1 VAPRAR
7 GSLVL
12 LLALAASQGRARATE
27 PATTTSA
34 PHAKLVYFVD
44 PEAVDCPSAD
54 AFRAA
59 VSARAGHELFG
70 EPSDL
75 TIDVTLRRDA
85 DSDADS
91 YIAILGLPGA
101 SGRATRELR
110 STVGCGE
117 LATAAALVVS
127 IALDPESLLR
137 PPPPPPPEPPP
148 PPMPARASRTWRA
161 LVGLGPRGA
170 WGITPEP
177 TLGLAF
183 SAAAVSDG
191 VALGLELGGF
201 LSDDA
206 PYHLG
211 AVSVLP
217 FTMAFLPC
225 ALRSHLE
232 ACAVAKLG
240 VLRGTGSGFSQDDAV
255 TKLFGAGG
263 ARAGYVIDAGRLRF
277 RASLEGDVVA
287 PRTSF
292 VVNDTSV
299 YTTRGVSLSA
309 GLDALL
315 FF

>member
-1 VAPRAR
+1 MAPGAR

-12 LLALAASQGRARATE
+12 LLALAATQERARATE
-27 PATTTSA
+27 RATPT

-44 PEAVDCPSAD
+44 PEAVDCPTAEV
-54 AFRAA
+54 FRAA
-59 VSARAGHELFG
+59 VTTRAGHELFG
-70 EPSDL
+70 EPSDV
-75 TIDVTLRRDA
+75 TIDVTLRHDA
-85 DSDADS
+85 DAAS
-91 YIAILGLPGA
+91 YVAILGLPGA

-110 STVGCGE
+110 STIGCGE

-137 PPPPPPPEPPP
+137 PPPPAPPAPPP
-148 PPMPARASRTWRA
+148 ATRASRTWRA

-170 WGITPEP
+170 WGLTPDP

-206 PYHLG
+206 PYHAG
-211 AVSVLP
+211 TVSVLP

-225 ALRSHLE
+225 ALWSHLE

-240 VLRGTGSGFSQDDAV
+240 VLRGTGAGFSQNDAT

-263 ARAGYVIDAGRLRF
+263 ARAGYIVDAGRLRF

>member
-1 VAPRAR
+1 VAPGAR

-12 LLALAASQGRARATE
+12 LLALAATQGRARAT
-27 PATTTSA
+27 PSA

-75 TIDVTLRRDA
+75 TIDVTLRRDG
-85 DSDADS
+85 DAS
-91 YIAILGLPGA
+91 VAILGLPGA
-101 SGRATRELR
+101 AGRATRELR

-137 PPPPPPPEPPP
+137 APPPPPPPTPPP
-148 PPMPARASRTWRA
+148 PPPARVSRTWRG

-170 WGITPEP
+170 WGITADP

-201 LSDDA
+201 LSDDT
-206 PYHLG
+206 PYHTG
-211 AVSVLP
+211 TVSVLP
-217 FTMAFLPC
+217 LTMAFLPC
-225 ALRSHLE
+225 ALWSHAE

-240 VLRGTGSGFSQDDAV
+240 VLRGTGSGFSQNDAI

-263 ARAGYVIDAGRLRF
+263 ARAGYIVDAGRLRF

-287 PRTSF
+287 PRTGF
-292 VVNDTSV
+292 IVNDTSV
-299 YTTRGVSLSA
+299 YTTRGVSLSL

-315 FF
+315 FFQ

>member
-1 VAPRAR
+1 MAPGAR

-12 LLALAASQGRARATE
+12 LLALAAAPARAE
-27 PATTTSA
+27 TSVGA
-34 PHAKLVYFVD
+34 PHARLVYFVD
-44 PEAVDCPSAD
+44 PEAVGCPTAA

-75 TIDVTLRRDA
+75 TIDVTLRSADDA
-85 DSDADS
+85 YVATV
-91 YIAILGLPGA
+91 GLPGA
-101 SGRATRELR
+101 ARGARRELR

-137 PPPPPPPEPPP
+137 PTPPPPPAPEPATP
-148 PPMPARASRTWRA
+148 PARPSRAWRA
-161 LVGLGPRGA
+161 LVGLGPRGG
-170 WGITPEP
+170 WGLTPDP
-177 TLGLAF
+177 TLGLAL
-183 SAAAVSDG
+183 SAAAERERLE
-191 VALGLELGGF
+191 LGLELAG
-201 LSDDA
+201 LLPDDA
-206 PYHLG
+206 TYRRG

-217 FTMAFLPC
+217 LTIAFLPC
-225 ALRSHLE
+225 ALWGRIE

-240 VLRGTGSGFSQDDAV
+240 LLRGSGTGFSQNYAV
-255 TKLFGAGG
+255 SKAFGAGG
-263 ARAGYVIDAGRLRF
+263 ARVGYAVDAGRLRF

-287 PRTSF
+287 PRTGF
-292 VVNDTSV
+292 FVNDTSV

>member
-1 VAPRAR
+1 VAPGAR

-12 LLALAASQGRARATE
+12 LLAVAATQGRARAT
-27 PATTTSA
+27 PTSA

-59 VSARAGHELFG
+59 VGARAGHELFG

-75 TIDVTLRRDA
+75 TIDVTLRREDA
-85 DSDADS
+85 GS
-91 YIAILGLPGA
+91 YVAILGLPDA

-110 STVGCGE
+110 SSVGCGE

-137 PPPPPPPEPPP
+137 PPPPPPLAPPP
-148 PPMPARASRTWRA
+148 PAPARASRTWRA

-170 WGITPEP
+170 WGLTPTP

-201 LSDDA
+201 LSDDT
-206 PYHLG
+206 PYHAG

-217 FTMAFLPC
+217 YTMAFLPC
-225 ALRSHLE
+225 ALWSHVE

-240 VLRGTGSGFSQDDAV
+240 VLRGTGTGFSQNDAI

-263 ARAGYVIDAGRLRF
+263 ARAGYVVDAGRLRF